1 MPLTT
6 TKKQELINSNQT
18 HGTDTGSVEVQVAML
33 SERIRQLS
41 SHLQKNIHDYSSRQG
56 LLKMIGRRKRLL
68 GYLRSQ
74 SQERYAAL
82 IATLGIRG

>member
-6 TKKQELINSNQT
+6 TRKQALINEHQT

-33 SERIRQLS
+33 SERINQLS
-41 SHLQKNIHDYSSRQG
+41 GHLQKNIHDFSSRQG

-68 GYLRSQ
+68 SYLRGISE
-74 SQERYAAL
+74 ERYATL
-82 IATLGIRG
+82 IARLGIRG